1 MKKQLLLVLALT
13 LLTAGCATEEYVRE
27 QTMPLTRR
35 LNDLDAKLAA
45 IENRLSQMPTMS
57 EMVAGNK
64 AVLEKAGDMNKE
76 SAARADAAATRADAA
91 AGRAETAAK
100 TAETAAGE
108 AQRAAEKGAKLLEL
122 EQKK

>member
-1 MKKQLLLVLALT
+1 MKKRLLLGLVLT

-27 QTMPLTRR
+27 QTMPLNRK
-35 LNDLDAKLAA
+35 LNDLDARLAG

-76 SAARADAAATRADAA
+76 SAARADAAATRAEA
-91 AGRAETAAK
+91 AAK

-108 AQRAAEKGAKLLEL
+108 AKAAAEKGAKLLEL